1 MRNIW
6 NMIIAVLLTL
16 ALAPLVVAQEMK
28 EKTPEI
34 NAQKKYAPGE
44 ILVKFKPGVSK
55 TEIDNMNTFYG
66 VSIIRH
72 IEPIDVY
79 HLKIPSTRTVPE
91 MVELYSEDP
100 RCSYAEPNYIGEGSN
115 FVPNDTFF
123 PQQWHLNNTGQTGG
137 TLDAD
142 IDAVEGWQITR
153 GSSAVVVAV
162 LDTGIDS
169 NHPEFQGRILPGFDF
184 VNEDSDPEAD
194 HPHGPQVSGI
204 LAANADNAFGVAG
217 VDHRAKILPVK
228 VLNSQNSGTTADLVQ
243 GLLFAAAQ
251 GAHVVNMSLINYP
264 LTSALNDA
272 LQVARDAGA
281 ILIACAGNGGIGNAD
296 VSGPGASP
304 LTISV
309 GATDHNDARASFS
322 GTGQALDVVAPG
334 LGLPTVLFNSS
345 QNQTSIF
352 SGCSA
357 ATPVVSG
364 IVSLLLSLDLS
375 LTHEEVYTIL
385 TQTAED
391 MVGPPSEDT
400 PGRDNFFGF
409 GRVNMHAALLKVT
422 AKRTLCSL
430 LGNDPRPS
438 LLDQDIFK
446 FAGTAGEQVSVSVK
460 QAPAGVHTGERLT
473 LILSDTIDR
482 TYFFRID
489 NSVLPNEITATLP
502 ATGSYQII
510 VAEQPIL
517 VPGERFRGDY
527 CLTLESSAGASQTLE
542 PTVWVE

>member
-1 MRNIW
+1 
-6 NMIIAVLLTL
+6 MIIAVLVTL
-16 ALAPLVVAQEMK
+16 FLAPLVMAQEME
-28 EKTPEI
+28 EKTP
-34 NAQKKYAPGE
+34 KKYAPGE
-44 ILVKFKPGVSK
+44 ILVKFKTGVSK
-55 TEIDNMNTFYG
+55 AEIDSMNRFYG
-66 VSIIRH
+66 VSVIKH
-72 IEPIDVY
+72 IDAINVY
-79 HLKIPSTRTVPE
+79 RLKIPGTNTVPE
-91 MVELYSEDP
+91 MVEWYSADP
-100 RCSYAEPNYIGEGSN
+100 RCSYAEPNYIGEGGD
-115 FVPNDTFF
+115 FVPNDSSF
-123 PQQWHLNNTGQTGG
+123 PQQWHLDNTGQTGG
-137 TLDAD
+137 TVDAD

-169 NHPEFQGRILPGFDF
+169 DHPEFQGRIIPGFDF

-194 HPHGPQVSGI
+194 HPHGAQVSGI
-204 LAANADNAFGVAG
+204 LAANADNGFAVAG

-228 VLNSQNSGTTADLVQ
+228 ILNSQNSGTTADLVQ

-272 LQVARDAGA
+272 LQFARDAGA

-334 LGLPTVLFNSS
+334 LGIRTVLFNSS
-345 QNQTSIF
+345 QDQTSNF

-375 LTHEEVYTIL
+375 LAHEDVYTIL

-400 PGRDNFFGF
+400 PGRDDFFGF
-409 GRVNMHAALLKVT
+409 GRVNMHAALLKV
-422 AKRTLCSL
+422 AVSRSLCSL
-430 LGNDPRPS
+430 LGNDPTPS
-438 LLDQDIFK
+438 LLDQDIFT
-446 FAGTAGEQVSVSVK
+446 FAGTAGDQVTVRVQ
-460 QAPAGVHTGERLT
+460 QAPTGVYSGERVT
-473 LILSDTIDR
+473 LVLSDAIDGAF
-482 TYFFRID
+482 FFRID

-502 ATGSYQII
+502 ATGAYKII

-517 VPGERFRGDY
+517 VPGDRFRGDY
-527 CLTLESSAGASQTLE
+527 CLTLGASGGASQTLE